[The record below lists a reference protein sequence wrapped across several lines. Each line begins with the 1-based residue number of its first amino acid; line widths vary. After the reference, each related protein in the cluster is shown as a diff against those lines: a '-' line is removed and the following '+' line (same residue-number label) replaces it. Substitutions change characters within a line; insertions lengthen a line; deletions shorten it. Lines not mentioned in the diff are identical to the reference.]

1 MWPLRGR
8 SVNALWERSATLS
21 SGRAGPDR
29 LSYRHLS
36 GSWVNV
42 RVVAVRRAA
51 LFPAMPALS
60 IFVGDP
66 AG

>member
-1 MWPLRGR
+1 MLVAAVGVP
-8 SVNALWERSATLS
+8 
-21 SGRAGPDR
+21 PDV
-29 LSYRHLS
+29 LIDPDHRHLS